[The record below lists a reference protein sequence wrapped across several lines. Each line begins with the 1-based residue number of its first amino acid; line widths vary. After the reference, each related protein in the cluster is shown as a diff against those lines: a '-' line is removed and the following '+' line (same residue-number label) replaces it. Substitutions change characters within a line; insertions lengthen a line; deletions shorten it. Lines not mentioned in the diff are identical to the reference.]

1 MLSELFLRVVK
12 TRKRLCEQILREKE
26 KGRRRGERRIEN
38 SARLAYALINLEHQL
53 ESSRKRYTWEAKR
66 SALPRAAFY
75 GPNATS
81 PRLKKCF

>member
-1 MLSELFLRVVK
+1 MSARANF
-12 TRKRLCEQILREKE
+12 TREREGE
-26 KGRRRGERRIEN
+26 RKGSGERRIEN